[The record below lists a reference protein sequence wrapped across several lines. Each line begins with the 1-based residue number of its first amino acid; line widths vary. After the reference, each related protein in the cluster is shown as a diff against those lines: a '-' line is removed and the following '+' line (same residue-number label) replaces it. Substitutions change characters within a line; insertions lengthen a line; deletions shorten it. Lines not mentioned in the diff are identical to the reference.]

1 MPDQWGMIIFT
12 ITRRIN
18 TWPVLLAMCVLQL
31 FVSGRLPGQDFP
43 DRLKIDPMPVSNRLK
58 KPDRFFTLVSSGAND
73 CSSLAA
79 GDSSLAE
86 VVSVAVAGGC
96 ADSVLCS

>member
-18 TWPVLLAMCVLQL
+18 TWPVELAMCLLQL
-31 FVSGRLPGQDFP
+31 FVSGRLPGQDFRG
-43 DRLKIDPMPVSNRLK
+43 RLKIDPMPVSSRLK
-58 KPDRFFTLVSSGAND
+58 KPDRFFALVLSGADD

-79 GDSSLAE
+79 CDSSISE
-86 VVSVAVAGGC
+86 MVSVVVAGGC